1 MKSDTNVFGQRI
13 CTREE
18 CPLWY
23 TGSEQCGC
31 DGFCNA
37 LMDFTGRVAE
47 IDGKVTYGLLRMGC
61 SASCHL
67 ALRLSRTK
75 HETR

>member
-13 CTREE
+13 CTRAE

-47 IDGKVTYGLLRMGC
+47 IDGKVTYGLLRSMTRRFDPDEMPGL
-61 SASCHL
+61 SAFLENC
-67 ALRLSRTK
+67 
-75 HETR
+75 